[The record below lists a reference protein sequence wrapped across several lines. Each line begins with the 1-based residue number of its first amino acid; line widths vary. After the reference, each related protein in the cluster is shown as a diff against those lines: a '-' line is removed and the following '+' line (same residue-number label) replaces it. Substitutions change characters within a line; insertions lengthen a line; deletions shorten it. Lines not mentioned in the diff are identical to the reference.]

1 MTQHPCH
8 FPHEPAQH
16 DIQAPAKAIQ
26 RALQAP
32 RTGSSTSQGNGQ
44 AIPLGNFTGMMRAK
58 VGFVGRQRGGGV
70 TCCRGAW
77 AAVRL
82 DQQEQ
87 RSRRDSS
94 ESCRPWSGNH

>member
-1 MTQHPCH
+1 MTQHPRH
-8 FPHEPAQH
+8 FPHEPAPH
-16 DIQAPAKAIQ
+16 DIQAPAKATQ

-58 VGFVGRQRGGGV
+58 VGSVGGQRGGGV